1 MLDVVSGVTVKVTG
15 EPCHWDV
22 LSTAGGSKSNPTS
35 YCSQSS
41 SPFQGAG
48 ETSSSQVPKGNEIAL
63 ALDSKSHLAR
73 EPPPMSITGQTCLTK
88 DMWHPFLVKEMG
100 ILERKTI
107 RHTFSCSFK
116 GRQLTSLWAG
126 SWKHSSANF

>member
-63 ALDSKSHLAR
+63 ALDSKSHMSGRGDACPGGMCTKRRVRSVQSRVIQSGPRLETIQTPISGSR
-73 EPPPMSITGQTCLTK
+73 EKRL
-88 DMWHPFLVKEMG
+88 
-100 ILERKTI
+100 
-107 RHTFSCSFK
+107 
-116 GRQLTSLWAG
+116 
-126 SWKHSSANF
+126 